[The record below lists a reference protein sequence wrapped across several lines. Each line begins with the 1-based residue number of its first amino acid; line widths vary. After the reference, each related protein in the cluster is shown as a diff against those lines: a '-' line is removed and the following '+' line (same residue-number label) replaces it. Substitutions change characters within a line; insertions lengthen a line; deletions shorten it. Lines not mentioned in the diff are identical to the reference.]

1 MLRGFVTPFAD
12 LFVLAMQVRTACL
25 NQTTAA
31 PEFSFHWRTKQSGLS
46 HLIFADVVFLF
57 YKGDIPSIL
66 LSCCLRVLQN
76 SQMPLLFTLIL
87 VKVCGFFGNIVP
99 VEAPEFASSFLGL
112 KEEFFLFYSI
122 YRDFGQCSC

>member
-31 PEFSFHWRTKQSGLS
+31 PEFSFHWRTKQSGLF

-57 YKGDIPSIL
+57 YKGDIPSIK
-66 LSCCLRVLQN
+66 
-76 SQMPLLFTLIL
+76 LLFEG
-87 VKVCGFFGNIVP
+87 VAKFSN
-99 VEAPEFASSFLGL
+99 ASGL
-112 KEEFFLFYSI
+112 HPNPGKSLWLFW
-122 YRDFGQCSC
+122 